1 MRMTFKEQLTADLD
15 EVFFNADEFAEVHK
29 INGANVNI
37 VVDNDALAE
46 LFISRQI
53 HTEQIFTDSI
63 MFYVKKRDLGFEPVP
78 GQYIDY
84 DDRGY
89 LITDVKTD
97 DEAYTVIL
105 GANEV

>member
-1 MRMTFKEQLTADLD
+1 MTFKEQFKADLN
-15 EVFFNADEFAEVHK
+15 EVFFNLDEFAEDHK
-29 INGANVNI
+29 INGSIVNV
-37 VVDNDALAE
+37 VVDNDTLAE

-53 HTEQIFTDSI
+53 HTEQIFTDAI
-63 MFYVKKRDLGFEPVP
+63 MFYVRKCDLGFEPVP

-89 LITDVKTD
+89 LVTDVKTD